1 MNPKPKPEKLVKV
14 FESLVDGHLDALK
27 SDGALH
33 AATFSGLLDGF
44 VVSRNHDS
52 IIEADKARE
61 SLPTLASLLDG
72 YREPH
77 ATWAERQR
85 SSADDFNLL
94 EAMGVDCKEIC
105 HSRMLAWLL
114 DWRIDEYGTHAQRE
128 LGFRLFLRELE
139 RRLDPASQGHI
150 IAYADEPSYRVSC
163 EVPGKKSRVDVEIA
177 AAGRFVIHI
186 ENKIL
191 APESENET
199 NREWEDLQE
208 RAKELGVPRANT
220 HGIFLTLDGRGP
232 KNPDNNG
239 FRPVSWSR
247 IARVFGHFAEQAKP
261 DNVKLFASHYAAAVR
276 KLAASKR
283 QVKETSDAEVMAQR
297 ARTVPSEEMG
307 GCATA

>member
-1 MNPKPKPEKLVKV
+1 MNKKPKPEKLIQI
-14 FESLVDGHLDALK
+14 FEALVDGHRDALK
-27 SDGALH
+27 SENAPH

-44 VVSRNHDS
+44 IVSLNHDS
-52 IIEADKARE
+52 IVEAEKERE

-77 ATWAERQR
+77 AAWAKRQR

-94 EAMGVDCKEIC
+94 EAMGVDCREAC

-139 RRLDPASQGHI
+139 KRLDPASQCHI
-150 IAYADEPSYRVSC
+150 IAYADEPSYWVNC

-177 AAGRFVIHI
+177 AIGRFIIHI

-191 APESENET
+191 APEGESET
-199 NREWEDLQE
+199 NREWEDLQD
-208 RAKELGVPRANT
+208 RAKELGVPRANI
-220 HGIFLTLDGRGP
+220 HGIFLTLDGRGT
-232 KNPDNNG
+232 KNPENNG
-239 FRPVSWSR
+239 FRPVGWSR
-247 IARVFGHFAEQAKP
+247 IARVFEQFAEQAKP

-283 QVKETSDAEVMAQR
+283 QVKEASDAEVMAQR
-297 ARTVPSEEMG
+297 AGTVSTEEMG